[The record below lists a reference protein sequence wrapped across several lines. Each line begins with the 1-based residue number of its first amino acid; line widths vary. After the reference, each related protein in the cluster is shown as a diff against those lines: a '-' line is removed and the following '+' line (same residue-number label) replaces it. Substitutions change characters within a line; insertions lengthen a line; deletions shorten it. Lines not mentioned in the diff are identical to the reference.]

1 MNCKFYLDGLCNA
14 HYHGYKCPFDNEQ
27 QLDCEDY
34 LTETN
39 CECDDAIDIDF
50 KCPVCGSFTT
60 IHVSPKT
67 LQLYRSGFARIQ
79 DIFPELTADERE
91 VIQSGI
97 CNKCWNEKSID
108 EED

>member
-1 MNCKFYLDGLCNA
+1 MTCKHYSNGLCDA
-14 HYHGYKCPFDNEQ
+14 HFDGYKCPFDNEQ

-50 KCPVCGSFTT
+50 KCPICGSFTT
-60 IHVSPKT
+60 VHVSPRK
-67 LQLYRSGFARIQ
+67 LHMYRSGSAKIQ
-79 DIFPELTADERE
+79 DVFPELTADERE

-97 CNKCWNEKSID
+97 CNKCWNEMFPD